1 MRKTKHSKHRI
12 RFHLILIP
20 KLRKRILF
28 GVYKSLLEDLIYYK
42 TTTMGAYVHEFAVQP
57 DHIHL
62 FFEICPDTHLS
73 KFIGQLKQYMSSQM
87 MKSFPELKQKAL
99 FARGYFLGSCGVD
112 ASILKAYIRGQR

>member
-20 KLRKRILF
+20 KRRKRILF
-28 GVYKSLLEDLIYYK
+28 GVYKSLLEDLLYYK
-42 TTTMGAYVHEFAVQP
+42 TTIMGAYVHEFAVQP

>member
-1 MRKTKHSKHRI
+1 MKKTKHSKHRI

-20 KLRKRILF
+20 KRRRSILQ
-28 GVYKSLLEDLIYYK
+28 GIYKSLLEDLIYYK
-42 TTTMGAYVHEFAVQP
+42 TTTMGGYVHEFAVQA

-62 FFEICPDTHLS
+62 FFEICPDVHLS

-87 MKSFPELKQKAL
+87 MRSFPELKQSSF

-112 ASILKAYIRGQR
+112 ASILQAYIRGQR